1 MTTTV
6 NIHEA
11 KTHLSKILQRVA
23 IGEEIIIAK
32 SGKPI
37 ARIVPFEQAPL
48 QRVPGSAKGKIWI
61 APDFNA
67 PLPNE
72 ILDAFEGKGA

>member
-1 MTTTV
+1 MTITV

-11 KTHLSKILQRVA
+11 KTHLSKMLQRVA

-32 SGKPI
+32 AGKPI
-37 ARIVPFEQAPL
+37 ARIIPFEQKPT
-48 QRVPGSAKGKIWI
+48 QRVPGSAQGKIWI

-67 PLPNE
+67 PLPDE
-72 ILDAFEGKGA
+72 ILDAFEGKGV